1 MIWNIFKSSVKRINS
16 EEHILAHKSFLKML
30 NNRGSEVGPCG
41 TPDNMGKGEED
52 FPKVRTTENLD
63 DK

>member
-1 MIWNIFKSSVKRINS
+1 
-16 EEHILAHKSFLKML
+16 ML
-30 NNRGSEVGPCG
+30 NKRDPKAEYCG
-41 TPDNMGKGEED
+41 TPDSMGKGEEH